1 MLLKM
6 KPYKPSFIMFL
17 RDFSGSVEDN
27 WLPFIGR
34 KEKAIH

>member
-1 MLLKM
+1 
-6 KPYKPSFIMFL
+6 MFL

-34 KEKAIH
+34 KEKANYAIE